1 VRNTV
6 LLVTALLLT
15 PPSAARAADT
25 ITIPADSPAVP
36 PRPLLPQA
44 DFYVAPGGSD
54 SNPGTA
60 AAPLAT
66 LAKARDKVREMAAAG
81 LAHDVVVVI
90 RGGTYR
96 QTETIVFGPRDSGT
110 EKHSITYAAC
120 PGEKVVLS
128 GGRTISGWTK
138 SEGEIWTTEIP
149 EAKTGKWYFRQL
161 FVGGRRAVRAR
172 TPNWSEK
179 NFVWWRI
186 KTSTATN
193 SEPPA
198 RDATIVAGV
207 DHPIKAWKNA
217 SDVELVSIDNNE
229 GGRRRLG
236 SIDEAAQTFTIPPPQ
251 QSISKIFEC
260 DWRLSIPAA
269 GKACYLEN
277 ARELLDEP
285 GEWYLDRGDGMLSYW
300 PRPGEDMTRPEAV
313 APVVQ
318 KTLLSVAG
326 TPARPVRNL
335 HFQGIRVEHVD
346 WPLPAAGYH
355 GVFGCLVITEGD
367 KPIHRWM
374 DAAVAFEHARSC
386 SFTDG
391 GIAHAGGIGLCLLRG
406 TSHVAVEG
414 NEIGDL
420 GGGGIAGGGIRNR
433 STLQWNPPPEE
444 GHYVGY
450 RIANNHVHDCGLG
463 YYGAVG
469 IFFGL
474 VQNAVIAHNLVHDTA
489 YTGLV
494 LCGNEDPA
502 LPFARDNLVEYNH
515 VHHVMKVTVDG
526 SGIYLSFP
534 QAGWGAVVRG
544 NLFHDT
550 GHGAAVYFDPVGRA
564 HGCAGYRLEGNVFG
578 HTGHPMYGSPEAPC
592 FDNLI
597 QPGDGAVSRE
607 LMAAMEAVAGLEP
620 AYRRSLLG
628 IDEPPRRFYRLTAE
642 SRADNVWSAWQLDW
656 PGRGEGVVQVFRRA
670 ANKQDSERL
679 KLRDLAADARYEVR
693 NVGAKTVSEHAGREL
708 VEEGLLV
715 QIPKPGQA
723 ATIAYKRLA
732 MP

>member
-1 VRNTV
+1 MGKSC
-6 LLVTALLLT
+6 LLVVGLGLGAFWSGEPT
-15 PPSAARAADT
+15 SAFAPAR
-25 ITIPADSPAVP
+25 PLP
-36 PRPLLPQA
+36 PLLPA
-44 DFYVAPGGSD
+44 DFYVAPDGSD
-54 SNPGTA
+54 SNPGTTT
-60 AAPLAT
+60 APLAT
-66 LAKARDKVREMAAAG
+66 LTKARDKVREKVAAG
-81 LAHDVVVVI
+81 LTHNILVLI

-96 QTETIVFGPRDSGT
+96 QTETIVFGPQDSGT
-110 EKHSITYAAC
+110 EKYSITYAAC
-120 PGEKVVLS
+120 PSEKVVLS
-128 GGRTISGWTK
+128 GGREIFGWRK
-138 SEGEIWTTEIP
+138 AEGDIWTAEVP
-149 EAKTGKWYFRQL
+149 KAKAGKWYFRQL
-161 FVGGRRAVRAR
+161 FVGDRRAIRAR
-172 TPNWSEK
+172 TPNWSDK
-179 NFVWWRI
+179 HFVWWRI

-193 SEPPA
+193 NEPPA
-198 RDATIVAGV
+198 PDATIIASV

-236 SIDEAAQTFTIPPPQ
+236 CIDEAAQTFTIPPPQ

-277 ARELLDEP
+277 AREILDEP
-285 GEWYLDRGDGMLSYW
+285 GEWYLDRQSGVLSYW
-300 PRPGEDMTRPEAV
+300 ARPGEDMTRAEAV

-318 KTLLSVAG
+318 NTLLCVAG
-326 TPARPVRNL
+326 APAQPVRNL

-355 GVFGCLVITEGD
+355 GVFGCLIITEGD

-374 DAAVAFEHARSC
+374 DAAVTFEHALSC

-406 TSHVAVEG
+406 TSHIAIEG

-444 GHYVGY
+444 GHYIGY
-450 RIANNHVHDCGLG
+450 RIANNHIHDCGMG
-463 YYGAVG
+463 YYGAIG

-474 VQNAVIAHNLVHDTA
+474 IQNAVIAHNLIHDTA

-502 LPFARDNLVEYNH
+502 LPFAKDNLVEYNH
-515 VHHVMKVTVDG
+515 IHHVMKVTVDG

-534 QAGWGAVVRG
+534 QAGWGALVRG

-550 GHGAAVYFDPVGRA
+550 GHGAAVYFDPVGRP

-578 HTGHPMYGSPEAPC
+578 HTGHPMFGSPDAPC

-597 QPGDGAVSRE
+597 QPSDGVVSKE
-607 LMAAMEAVAGLEP
+607 LIEAMEVIAGLEP
-620 AYRRSLLG
+620 TYRRSLLG
-628 IDEPPRRFYRLTAE
+628 ADESPHRFHRLTAE
-642 SRADNVWSAWQLDW
+642 SLANNVWSAWQLHW

-670 ANKQDSERL
+670 ESKRDSERL
-679 KLRDLAADARYEVR
+679 KLRDLAAGTRYEVR
-693 NVGAKTVSEHAGREL
+693 NVGPKTVREHGGREL
-708 VEEGLLV
+708 IEEGLLV
-715 QIPKPGQA
+715 PIPKPGQA
-723 ATIAYKRLA
+723 ATIAYKRIA
-732 MP
+732 TSK